1 MFVLQN
7 EREKMA
13 QVRQNRT
20 AERLFSYGFEVR
32 TQHQLGSV
40 LHDTQF
46 SEMTDKVLFC
56 QSGLDWC

>member
-1 MFVLQN
+1 
-7 EREKMA
+7 MA

-40 LHDTQF
+40 LHDIQF